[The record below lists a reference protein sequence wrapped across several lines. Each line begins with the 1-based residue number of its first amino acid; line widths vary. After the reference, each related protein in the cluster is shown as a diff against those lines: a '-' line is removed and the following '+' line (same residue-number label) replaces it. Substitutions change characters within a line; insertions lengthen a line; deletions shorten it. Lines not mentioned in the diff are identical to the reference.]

1 MGGGGSGGPALH
13 TVRPDRAK
21 DACTRATDGPQTH
34 KCVRTVRRQRR
45 VRSRSRANN
54 TRTRATKQAQN
65 QTSDAQS
72 QTTHTHR
79 VTGGWTNRVKSGV
92 RSGPAAPAH
101 PGPRRVPAVNQT
113 DAQTGT
119 QPHHRHTR
127 QVGKEK
133 PRAQPRPLCPPPW
146 GGGGL
151 RPRQHGSAWAGPR
164 RASGETEAAQKAC
177 LGKGRGLKLG
187 AAGPTTD
194 PREGD
199 LLLPLCLPAPRMQ
212 AWRRGPR
219 RVPCPG
225 GAPGAAAFRTGRP
238 LITPWLPEPWPRRA
252 HAFSTSGQD
261 GANPGTGASKSAT
274 PARGGRA
281 QPWGRPGPRTAQ
293 REGGAGGGEGSVTRP
308 TEGTRFQAPSG
319 PVPLSPS
326 PRGTCHEAR
335 PWRWLAVGSPAR
347 GRGKTSLSPISS
359 AFQL

>member
-21 DACTRATDGPQTH
+21 DACTRVTDGPQTH

-72 QTTHTHR
+72 PTTHTHR

-119 QPHHRHTR
+119 RPHHRHTR

-146 GGGGL
+146 GGGSGPDNTGQLGRALGEPLGKL
-151 RPRQHGSAWAGPR
+151 RPHRKPAWGRGGGSNSGLLGPPRTPGRATSFSPSACPPPECRRGAEVPDGPR
-164 RASGETEAAQKAC
+164 A
-177 LGKGRGLKLG
+177 
-187 AAGPTTD
+187 
-194 PREGD
+194 REG
-199 LLLPLCLPAPRMQ
+199 LQEQPPSEQ
-212 AWRRGPR
+212 GGP
-219 RVPCPG
+219 
-225 GAPGAAAFRTGRP
+225 
-238 LITPWLPEPWPRRA
+238 
-252 HAFSTSGQD
+252 
-261 GANPGTGASKSAT
+261 
-274 PARGGRA
+274 
-281 QPWGRPGPRTAQ
+281 
-293 REGGAGGGEGSVTRP
+293 
-308 TEGTRFQAPSG
+308 
-319 PVPLSPS
+319 
-326 PRGTCHEAR
+326 
-335 PWRWLAVGSPAR
+335 
-347 GRGKTSLSPISS
+347 
-359 AFQL
+359 